1 MKFVCSAPSQIRC
14 NMLTASRIINN
25 TAYRLTRRFST
36 ATTATASTSKLS
48 NTTNNSTTSSSET
61 TNTTTT
67 LPPWL
72 NHWLNLW
79 DQESGTKE
87 ILQLKT
93 IVNDSSIAFDTKQ
106 RQVAKARITLDN
118 ALQTF
123 EQSQIQHTEL
133 LQSRDRWKPKQALE
147 FAKLLE
153 KEVTIRQELEAA
165 KQNVTRLESESL
177 ASMNSYMNALRKRYH
192 EEQLWA
198 DKWRIYSTYMT
209 WGLIVFNSV
218 VFLIS
223 QYMLRMRENQRMN
236 DIKGLLQQSLVASEG
251 TLRAVQE
258 QQSSSMDRDS
268 SSHQPIP
275 MEEEEDNNE
284 RARDEE
290 DISKDASTIQESKD
304 KAITSQPQTKH
315 PILKQWTRIK
325 QYATD
330 TSKKHLPIM
339 KQYATDL
346 KKHIPENVD
355 VPSVILGSS
364 ITGVAWLL
372 AATLSGRGG

>member
-1 MKFVCSAPSQIRC
+1 MVHHQTQTNIAI
-14 NMLTASRIINN
+14 MLAVSRINT
-25 TAYRLTRRFST
+25 TAYRLARRFSAA
-36 ATTATASTSKLS
+36 ATTKTSYNN
-48 NTTNNSTTSSSET
+48 NTISTTTET
-61 TNTTTT
+61 TTTTT

-72 NHWLNLW
+72 NHCLNLW

-93 IVNDSSIAFDTKQ
+93 IVNESSIAFDTKQ
-106 RQVAKARITLDN
+106 HQVAKARTTLDN

-165 KQNVTRLESESL
+165 KQNVTKLESESL

-223 QYMLRMRENQRMN
+223 QYMLRMRENQRMT
-236 DIKGLLQQSLVASEG
+236 DIRGLLEQSLVASEG
-251 TLRAVQE
+251 TLRAVQD
-258 QQSSSMDRDS
+258 QSNIGRDS
-268 SSHQPIP
+268 SSHQPISIV
-275 MEEEEDNNE
+275 EEEDNNE
-284 RARDEE
+284 TAGDDK
-290 DISKDASTIQESKD
+290 DIPKEHIEKESKSHEPEE
-304 KAITSQPQTKH
+304 TTPTPQPQNKQ
-315 PILKQWTRIK
+315 PILKHWTRIK

-330 TSKKHLPIM
+330 TSKKHLPVV

-355 VPSVILGSS
+355 LPSAILGGS

>member
-1 MKFVCSAPSQIRC
+1 MFTP
-14 NMLTASRIINN
+14 SRIINN
-25 TAYRLTRRFST
+25 TAYRLTRHFSAA
-36 ATTATASTSKLS
+36 ATTT
-48 NTTNNSTTSSSET
+48 E
-61 TNTTTT
+61 TTTT
-67 LPPWL
+67 ALPPWL
-72 NHWLNLW
+72 NRCLNLW

-93 IVNDSSIAFDTKQ
+93 IVNESSIAFDTKQ
-106 RQVAKARITLDN
+106 RQVAKARTTLDN

-147 FAKLLE
+147 FAKNLE
-153 KEVTIRQELEAA
+153 KEVTIRQELEVA
-165 KQNVTRLESESL
+165 KQNVSRLESESL

-223 QYMLRMRENQRMN
+223 QYMLRMRENQRMT
-236 DIKGLLQQSLVASEG
+236 DIKGLLEQSLMASEG
-251 TLRAVQE
+251 ALRAVQE
-258 QQSSSMDRDS
+258 QSSSMGRE
-268 SSHQPIP
+268 SSHQHIP
-275 MEEEEDNNE
+275 MLKEDNAKDDTEKQDNNKSYSMIDEEESKSHEP
-284 RARDEE
+284 EE
-290 DISKDASTIQESKD
+290 STPTPHPQNRSPISN
-304 KAITSQPQTKH
+304 H
-315 PILKQWTRIK
+315 WTRIK
-325 QYATD
+325 QYASD
-330 TSKKHLPIM
+330 TSKKQLPVM
-339 KQYATDL
+339 KQYATDI

-372 AATLSGRGG
+372 AATLSIASFSPSWSPCTSLLLSM

>member
-1 MKFVCSAPSQIRC
+1 
-14 NMLTASRIINN
+14 MLTASRIINN

-36 ATTATASTSKLS
+36 VATTTTNTSKLS
-48 NTTNNSTTSSSET
+48 DMSTFNNTSTLSKTSTNSLSTTSE
-61 TNTTTT
+61 TNTTATT

-93 IVNDSSIAFDTKQ
+93 LVNESSIAFDTKQ
-106 RQVAKARITLDN
+106 RQVAKARTILDN

-123 EQSQIQHTEL
+123 EQSQIQHAEL
-133 LQSRDRWKPKQALE
+133 LQSRDRWKPKQALQ

-165 KQNVTRLESESL
+165 KQNVTRLEGESV
-177 ASMNSYMNALRKRYH
+177 AAMNSYMNALRKRYH

-223 QYMLRMRENQRMN
+223 QYMLRMRENQRML
-236 DIKGLLQQSLVASEG
+236 DMKEMLQQSLVASEG

-258 QQSSSMDRDS
+258 QSNMGSNS

-275 MEEEEDNNE
+275 IVEEEDNNVT
-284 RARDEE
+284 AGDDEDVPKE
-290 DISKDASTIQESKD
+290 HIIEEETESN
-304 KAITSQPQTKH
+304 QPQTKH
-315 PILKQWTRIK
+315 PIIKHWTRIK

-330 TSKKHLPIM
+330 TSKKHLPVM

>member
-1 MKFVCSAPSQIRC
+1 
-14 NMLTASRIINN
+14 MLAASSIINNRIINN
-25 TAYRLTRRFST
+25 TAYRLTRRFSAA
-36 ATTATASTSKLS
+36 ATTNASTSQISETS
-48 NTTNNSTTSSSET
+48 NNNSLSTTTET
-61 TNTTTT
+61 TTANTT

-93 IVNDSSIAFDTKQ
+93 LVNESSIAFDTKQ
-106 RQVAKARITLDN
+106 HQVAKARTTLDN

-133 LQSRDRWKPKQALE
+133 LQSRDRWKPNQALE

-153 KEVTIRQELEAA
+153 KEVTIRQELEVA
-165 KQNVTRLESESL
+165 KQNVTRLESESV
-177 ASMNSYMNALRKRYH
+177 AAMNTYMNALRKRYH

-218 VFLIS
+218 VFLVS
-223 QYMLRMRENQRMN
+223 QYMLRLRENNRMN
-236 DIKGLLQQSLVASEG
+236 DIKGLLEQSLVASEG

-258 QQSSSMDRDS
+258 QSSMSKDGSRRTT
-268 SSHQPIP
+268 PIV
-275 MEEEEDNNE
+275 EEDNE
-284 RARDEE
+284 RIGKEDDDIPKEE
-290 DISKDASTIQESKD
+290 ETKSEETAPTP
-304 KAITSQPQTKH
+304 QPQTKP
-315 PILKQWTRIK
+315 PILKHWIRIK

-330 TSKKHLPIM
+330 TSKKHLPVI
-339 KQYATDL
+339 KQYAADL

-355 VPSVILGSS
+355 LPSAILGGS
-364 ITGVAWLL
+364 ITGVAWLF